1 MNLRVSATKAVVW
14 RVNTMRAQTSTQRI
28 AIIFSGSFFDSF
40 ISNRISFR
48 LFPSSSRHC
57 HSSGFLQKLQ
67 CNLLYEVYCEVTAI
81 GSFCSCGVF
90 KQCNCCTVTV
100 IGYVLW
106 ETNTAV
112 EWVTCQL
119 LIQEV
124 QIHVSSWGLAI
135 LTYIRGFSQ
144 SPPDKFRLLVSNYVT
159 VVATQ
164 TSPSSLVTDNSTDAH
179 HRIWASDVVAT

>member
-1 MNLRVSATKAVVW
+1 MYLRESATKAVVW
-14 RVNTMRAQTSTQRI
+14 CVNTMRTQTSTQRI
-28 AIIFSGSFFDSF
+28 AIIFSGNEFDSLT
-40 ISNRISFR
+40 SNTISFR
-48 LFPSSSRHC
+48 LFPSSSTHW

-67 CNLLYEVYCEVTAI
+67 CNWLYEVSCEVTAI
-81 GSFCSCGVF
+81 GNCCGCGIF

-100 IGYVLW
+100 LGHVLW

-112 EWVTCQL
+112 EWVTCQF

-144 SPPDKFRLLVSNYVT
+144 FPSPRQIPALC
-159 VVATQ
+159 
-164 TSPSSLVTDNSTDAH
+164 P
-179 HRIWASDVVAT
+179 